1 MESSQISPFSTS
13 PDLLPGHVLNWM
25 QGLLQQ
31 GPGTPVSQQLHL
43 SASSLPWE
51 KALSQAMLYFLITP
65 GVLEIG
71 EMMGLDSKELERA
84 LCSRTMATA
93 KEKVVTALNVVQVR
107 GPMGGPDSDSVLW
120 LPH

>member
-1 MESSQISPFSTS
+1 MKSSQISPSSSS
-13 PDLLPGHVLNWM
+13 PDLLQGHVLNWLP
-25 QGLLQQ
+25 GLLQQ
-31 GPGTPVSQQLHL
+31 SPGTPVSQQLRL

-51 KALSQAMLYFLITP
+51 KALSQAMLYLLITP
-65 GVLEIG
+65 GVREIG
-71 EMMGLDSKELERA
+71 EMVGLDSKELERA

-107 GPMGGPDSDSVLW
+107 GPMGGADSEPVLW